1 MRRSSRMGFQA
12 SRSLPNHQLPVHMQC
27 FTLTASVSNQLY
39 GQTTS
44 LSASQS
50 CISACG
56 MNVRGHQNMHA
67 QQASDITDPCSCLQP
82 VYTIIDQVF
91 GGVLASRVECQHC
104 GQVSSMYDSMNDL
117 SVEVDNGCYG
127 VVKSVEIALGKFIQ
141 PEVMSGENAYHC
153 DWCQR

>member
-1 MRRSSRMGFQA
+1 
-12 SRSLPNHQLPVHMQC
+12 
-27 FTLTASVSNQLY
+27 
-39 GQTTS
+39 
-44 LSASQS
+44 
-50 CISACG
+50 
-56 MNVRGHQNMHA
+56 MNVRGHPIMHA
-67 QQASDITDPCSCLQP
+67 AQASDITDSCCCPQP

-117 SVEVDNGCYG
+117 SVEVDNGFYG
-127 VVKSVEIALGKFIQ
+127 VVKSVEIALGNFIQ

>member
-1 MRRSSRMGFQA
+1 
-12 SRSLPNHQLPVHMQC
+12 
-27 FTLTASVSNQLY
+27 
-39 GQTTS
+39 
-44 LSASQS
+44 
-50 CISACG
+50 
-56 MNVRGHQNMHA
+56 MNVCGHQNMHA
-67 QQASDITDPCSCLQP
+67 PQASDITDSCSRLQP

-117 SVEVDNGCYG
+117 SVEVDSGCYG

-153 DWCQR
+153 DRCQT